1 MCLDH
6 LQAICHKHTGT
17 FDAHGLRTHLYK
29 KKLISQ
35 AHLQAGE
42 CRTSFPPLSSLQTF
56 RFCPVGRMAGPT
68 TGGSQGPSS
77 PLCGVSPFM
86 HRRAEA
92 LPRGLCC
99 RPSSRHLSPSVLE
112 LGGSSCTRLLLHP
125 LGWGNCT
132 RGGHCTDC
140 ANSICLEKE
149 KSHLVL
155 FNRDSQSVVLSFPS

>member
-6 LQAICHKHTGT
+6 LQAICQKHTGT
-17 FDAHGLRTHLYK
+17 FDAHRLRTHLYK

-77 PLCGVSPFM
+77 PLCGP
-86 HRRAEA
+86 
-92 LPRGLCC
+92 LCTEEQ
-99 RPSSRHLSPSVLE
+99 RPSLVDSAAAPPPATSL
-112 LGGSSCTRLLLHP
+112 RLFWSWEAPRAQGYSYTHWD
-125 LGWGNCT
+125 GETAQG
-132 RGGHCTDC
+132 GGHCTDC